1 MGLTYLPR
9 RVIMSTSKG
18 DIQQKEK
25 EIKTMAM
32 TREEI
37 LTKIKDEGAGAGNKW
52 THIAAAAMAGDATCK
67 ALCAQLIGEPISNLG
82 QLWLI
87 TLAASDTMENG
98 ELGEMANEARTEL
111 NAGKIA
117 KADEYV
123 QNKLAS
129 IRKERGLTQK
139 ELAAKA
145 GIPLLMC
152 QRYENGAK
160 SFLKANAI
168 YTVRIARALGVSVED
183 LVGDVI

>member
-1 MGLTYLPR
+1 
-9 RVIMSTSKG
+9 
-18 DIQQKEK
+18 
-25 EIKTMAM
+25 M

-37 LTKIKDEGAGAGNKW
+37 LTRINGEGAGAGNKW
-52 THIAAAAMAGDATCK
+52 MHIASAAMAGDATCK
-67 ALCAQLIGEPISNLG
+67 ELCAQLIGEPVTNLG
-82 QLWLI
+82 QLFNVQC
-87 TLAASDTMENG
+87 AARDAMTSG
-98 ELGEMANEARTEL
+98 ELGSMADMAREEL

-129 IRKERGLTQK
+129 IRKQRGLTQK